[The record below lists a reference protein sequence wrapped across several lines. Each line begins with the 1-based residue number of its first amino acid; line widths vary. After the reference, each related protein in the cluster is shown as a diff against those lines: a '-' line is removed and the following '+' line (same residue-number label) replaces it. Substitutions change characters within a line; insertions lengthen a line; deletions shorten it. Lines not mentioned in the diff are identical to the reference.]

1 MPDAD
6 QQGVA
11 ERSTAQMMAGDR
23 ASAALGIEVL
33 AVAPGAATAA
43 MTVRDDM
50 VNGWG
55 LCHGGLL
62 ATLADTAFAVAC
74 NSHGRVTVAA
84 GFDVSFLEPGR
95 SGDRLVADAREVAL
109 RGRSGVYDVTV
120 RRAGD
125 DGAVLAEFRGR
136 SRATGEVNPGVD
148 PSSGRGGLGPS

>member
-1 MPDAD
+1 MPEAPPAAGGAD
-6 QQGVA
+6 PQAVA
-11 ERSTAQMMAGDR
+11 ERSTAQMMDGDR
-23 ASAALGIEVL
+23 ASAAMGIEVL
-33 AVAPGAATAA
+33 AVSPGCATVA

-95 SGDRLVADAREVAL
+95 AGDRLVAEGREVAL
-109 RGRSGVYDVTV
+109 RGRSGIYDVTV
-120 RRAGD
+120 RRQG

-136 SRATGEVNPGVD
+136 SRATGEVNPAA
-148 PSSGRGGLGPS
+148 S